1 MCSRFLGTITG
12 TSLLRMVIARAIV
25 VPETRVF
32 QLEGLGRWLILLG
45 LGIVLFVLGKAP
57 FLNSLGN
64 LPGDIRYQ
72 SADGRLSCWIPVV
85 SSIVLSIILTVVL
98 NLIVRVLNR

>member
-1 MCSRFLGTITG
+1 M
-12 TSLLRMVIARAIV
+12 
-25 VPETRVF
+25 F

-45 LGIVLFVLGKAP
+45 LGIAGLGALLFVFGKMP
-57 FLNSLGN
+57 FLSHLGH

-72 SADGRLSCWIPVV
+72 SADGRLSCWIPIV

-98 NLIVRVLNR
+98 NLILRALNR